1 MPSFPFN
8 PFNRPAPPP
17 ALAPNGKTTELPDD
31 IFALDG
37 KLAGLHG
44 KTLAMSS
51 GGAAWMRPRVIP
63 LVPNGR
69 KPTVYLSVE
78 CTLVSHG
85 RHGNTLELVLEGEC
99 GTRGTLKLTFP
110 PQGWKL
116 HLVEANAP
124 APTAPNPTVKPSG
137 DKPKEKP
144 EPPAELANG
153 EEAAPEEEDS
163 VRKKRDDVFRNI
175 FS

>member
-8 PFNRPAPPP
+8 PFNRPPPP
-17 ALAPNGKTTELPDD
+17 PPLAPKGKTTKLPDD

-37 KLAGLHG
+37 RLAGLRG

-51 GGAAWMRPRVIP
+51 GGTAWMRPRVIP

-85 RHGNTLELVLEGEC
+85 RHGNALELVLEGEC

-116 HLVEANAP
+116 HLVEAIAP
-124 APTAPNPTVKPSG
+124 AAPNPTVKP
-137 DKPKEKP
+137 DEKP
-144 EPPAELANG
+144 EEKPKPPAELG
-153 EEAAPEEEDS
+153 GGGAPEEAEDS